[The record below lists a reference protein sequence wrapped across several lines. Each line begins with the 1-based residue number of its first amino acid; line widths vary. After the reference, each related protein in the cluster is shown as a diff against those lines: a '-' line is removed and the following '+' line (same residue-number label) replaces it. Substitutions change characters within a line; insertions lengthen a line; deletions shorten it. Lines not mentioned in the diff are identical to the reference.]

1 MMLQND
7 HPRKKI
13 HSLFFKQIVYTNSLR
28 KSRYL
33 SLLLGFITYLFIIT
47 CTSQEG
53 YECNSGSTSSRK
65 LRVTMLSSEWRST
78 KGGLSTIN
86 RELAIQLAKHPNVEV
101 SVYLPQCSE
110 GDKRVAASHHVHL
123 IEAEEMAGLEPDL
136 WLSCLPEDHAVDCVI
151 GHGAVLGRQVQII
164 KHHHHCKW
172 IQVVHTAPEELGMY
186 KSYTDAI
193 SRGEKKHQAVV
204 KLCEKSD
211 QVVAV
216 GLKLAEAFSGYLR
229 SCGKDQGVLNLTPGI
244 FSEFADVKQA
254 TEERQTFSVLAFGRG
269 DNEDFQLKGYD
280 IAAKAIAELKD
291 DPQPYKLLF
300 VGARVGEEE
309 KVKDMLLQQGVD
321 RSQLSVRC
329 FNESREQLAG
339 LFCEADLAIMPSRT
353 EGFGLAALEALSA
366 GLPVLVSGN
375 SGLGETLKKVSFGSH
390 CVVESE
396 NPKDWACAIRVV
408 RKKDREMRLDE
419 CKTLREKYAVKYN
432 WQDHCN
438 RLVDIMLNISRGK
451 NYTLPTVCFVKVQL
465 LTVVTIGRDKCLC
478 WLQGEVA
485 VIKSDKRTGSTR
497 TVTIHVT
504 GMYCS
509 ATSVIGVGL
518 DGLC

>member
-1 MMLQND
+1 ML
-7 HPRKKI
+7 P
-13 HSLFFKQIVYTNSLR
+13 FYTAAS
-28 KSRYL
+28 
-33 SLLLGFITYLFIIT
+33 
-47 CTSQEG
+47 TSQEG
-53 YECNSGSTSSRK
+53 YESNSGSTSSRK
-65 LRVTMLSSEWRST
+65 LRVTLLSSEWRST

-86 RELAIQLAKHPNVEV
+86 RELAIQLAKHPSVEV
-101 SVYLPQCSE
+101 SVYLPECSE
-110 GDKRVAASHHVHL
+110 DDKRVATSHNVHL
-123 IEAEEMAGLEPDL
+123 IEAEKMQGLGPDL

-164 KHHHHCKW
+164 KRHHHCKW

-186 KSYTDAI
+186 KSYADAI
-193 SRGEKKHQAVV
+193 SKGEKKHQAEV
-204 KLCEKSD
+204 KLCEKAD

-216 GLKLAEAFSGYLR
+216 GPKLAEAFSGYLR
-229 SCGKDQGVLNLTPGI
+229 SCGKDQDVLNLTPGV

-254 TEERQTFSVLAFGRG
+254 TEERKMFSVLAFGRG

-300 VGARVGEEE
+300 VGARGGEEE
-309 KVKDMLLQQGVD
+309 TVKDLLLQQGID
-321 RSQLSVRC
+321 HSQLSVRC

-375 SGLGETLKKVSFGSH
+375 SGLGEALKKVPYGSS

-396 NPKDWACAIRVV
+396 NPNDWAKAINAV
-408 RKKDREMRLDE
+408 RQKDRQVRLE
-419 CKTLREKYAVKYN
+419 ESKILSESYSRKYN

-438 RLVDIMLNISRGK
+438 TLVGIMLNISRGK
-451 NYTLPTVCFVKVQL
+451 
-465 LTVVTIGRDKCLC
+465 
-478 WLQGEVA
+478 
-485 VIKSDKRTGSTR
+485 
-497 TVTIHVT
+497 
-504 GMYCS
+504 
-509 ATSVIGVGL
+509 
-518 DGLC
+518 